1 MLPAIYGHWRTIV
14 SNHPNRSQL
23 VATLDQLSAEIEKVK
38 QEREEL
44 RQEAAR
50 YKAHWLSAVSQ
61 MEQERQE
68 RMTPAEIQ
76 QALREEE
83 DLAQE
88 QQDNYNAMIGRSL
101 GR

>member
-1 MLPAIYGHWRTIV
+1 MLPAMYGHWRITV

-23 VATLDQLSAEIEKVK
+23 TTALDQLSAEIEKVK
-38 QEREEL
+38 HDRDEY

-61 MEQERQE
+61 LEQERQE